1 MRPRS
6 AVLFACLAGTVLS
19 ANCAAPLVPVEAFV
33 EPQQFSMPRLS
44 PDGKHLAVRVRVQR
58 GERKLPTMTIYKLP
72 ELTIVRTIALPGY
85 EVPLDFEW
93 VTNERLIVAKG
104 LETGL
109 REKPIPTGELFAF
122 NLDGSKPEYLY
133 GYKAAQQA
141 RRGDFYGV
149 DYGFGSVAHIAEA
162 RDGHLLVGSY
172 DWDGTHSMLYDVNSL
187 NGSRK
192 LVADIPAE
200 SLSFVVQN
208 NARPRFA
215 WGEDDNYDAI
225 LFRLDDAS
233 GQWRRVTGELGAR
246 YRPFAFTPDDRG
258 FYVSYSANGGPD
270 TILLEDAATG
280 QRKQVASN
288 ALGSID
294 VMEFSSRPATPFA
307 VATSTG
313 IPRATYIDEQARDAI
328 LHKTLSGLFPDAYVH
343 FINFTDDGQQL
354 LFSVASDR
362 DPGSYYLFDRKT
374 GKADVLLANMPLINP
389 AVMAERKPIS
399 FQARDGLALT
409 GYLTRPKTP
418 PNTRLPMVLLPHGG
432 PFDISDEWYFDVD
445 AQFLASRGYA
455 VLQVNFR
462 GSGGRGPR
470 FRQDGYRQW
479 GGKIL
484 EDLVDGVKWAS
495 AQPDI
500 DASRICVY
508 GSSFGAYAALMLP
521 VREPAMF
528 KCSIGTA
535 GVYSLPQILKDPGV
549 SGNTRTTNFFKR
561 TLGEDR
567 ALLESLSPTT
577 LAGKIAI
584 PVLLIHGTKDNVA
597 PIVHAEMM
605 RDALTKAG
613 RPPEWM
619 AVQDEDHGFY
629 DAEHRKQY
637 YQKLEAFLARHL
649 GAPPRQAPDR

>member
-1 MRPRS
+1 
-6 AVLFACLAGTVLS
+6 
-19 ANCAAPLVPVEAFV
+19 
-33 EPQQFSMPRLS
+33 
-44 PDGKHLAVRVRVQR
+44 
-58 GERKLPTMTIYKLP
+58 
-72 ELTIVRTIALPGY
+72 
-85 EVPLDFEW
+85 

-577 LAGKIAI
+577 LAGKITI